1 MTTEDN
7 NSRRKH
13 DPFFR
18 WLFAEPYHTK
28 TLLELAGKVNR
39 DVADFLATVNLD
51 TLVRIPDSF
60 SEVEDT
66 GEGDLAFRVSVVT
79 GAPVLVG
86 ILLEHK
92 SGRDADVFNQIARY
106 ARSVMKIHGG
116 SPMFDGLPT
125 MAIIFYN
132 GRENWN
138 PLKKLEEG
146 YPEYYRGKALPFN
159 CSFVNMHDIPDSDCL
174 ACEDTAAGMGIV
186 AMKHAFNKERLLA
199 LLPQFNPALRKMPQ
213 HEATCLLQ
221 KISIYLYE
229 YIGKNIFKEL
239 DMAFVSIGQKYG
251 FESAGDYFRKQIADA
266 RREAQEQIAA
276 ERQKADKAR
285 ETERREMVAAM
296 LAEGDPVE
304 KVVRISKLPESEVL
318 AIKANL
324 ATQAVK

>member
-79 GAPVLVG
+79 
-86 ILLEHK
+86 
-92 SGRDADVFNQIARY
+92 FNQIARY

-116 SPMFDGLPT
+116 NPMFDGLPT

-199 LLPQFNPALRKMPQ
+199 LLPQFNPALCRMPQ
-213 HEATCLLQ
+213 HEATCLLH

-296 LAEGDPVE
+296 LAEGDSVE

-324 ATQAVK
+324 ATQAAK

>member
-1 MTTEDN
+1 
-7 NSRRKH
+7 
-13 DPFFR
+13 
-18 WLFAEPYHTK
+18 
-28 TLLELAGKVNR
+28 
-39 DVADFLATVNLD
+39 
-51 TLVRIPDSF
+51 
-60 SEVEDT
+60 
-66 GEGDLAFRVSVVT
+66 
-79 GAPVLVG
+79 
-86 ILLEHK
+86 
-92 SGRDADVFNQIARY
+92 
-106 ARSVMKIHGG
+106 
-116 SPMFDGLPT
+116 

-146 YPEYYRGKALPFN
+146 YPEYYRGSMLPFR

-174 ACEDTAAGMGIV
+174 ACENTAAGMGIV

-199 LLPQFNPALRKMPQ
+199 LLSQFNAALCRMPQ
-213 HEATCLLQ
+213 HEATCLLH

-266 RREAQEQIAA
+266 RREAQKQIAA
-276 ERQKADKAR
+276 
-285 ETERREMVAAM
+285 ERREMVAAM
-296 LAEGDPVE
+296 LAEGDSVE

-324 ATQAVK
+324 ATQVAK

>member
-13 DPFFR
+13 NPFFR

-116 SPMFDGLPT
+116 NPMFDGLPT

-174 ACEDTAAGMGIV
+174 ACEDTAAGMGFV
-186 AMKHAFNKERLLA
+186 AMKHAFNKERLLEH
-199 LLPQFNPALRKMPQ
+199 LPQFNPALRKMPQ
-213 HEATCLLQ
+213 HEAACILHKINVYLKEYVDEDLL
-221 KISIYLYE
+221 
-229 YIGKNIFKEL
+229 KEL
-239 DMAFVSIGQKYG
+239 DMAFVSVGQKYG
-251 FESAGDYFRKQIADA
+251 FVSAGDVFRQRLADA
-266 RREAQEQIAA
+266 RKEAQEQIAA

-296 LAEGDPVE
+296 LAEGDSVE

-324 ATQAVK
+324 ATQAAK